1 VGPSRLEV
9 WQEAKN
15 LEIVNYRV
23 PLLRLGFLVTL
34 ILLNG
39 VFTNTVKA
47 NDEALFG
54 RPISD
59 IEVLGN
65 KKTQARFVIM
75 WSRIKIGQPLDQS
88 MLDQARQLVMNKE
101 LFKKVTVTAVDD
113 GEEVKVVITLVEKHY
128 TLVLPRLSRNSD
140 GDIKVGLRLTM
151 DNLNGADQSF
161 RALVE
166 RGETSTGDESSRY
179 VIDYR
184 IPQYNRPY
192 EYYVAFGQEIGY
204 TEDEATGFKNNVY
217 SDFIS
222 FSVSR
227 EWYVSNLPRPLK
239 LFTGVTYQKVSLD
252 EPYPEGVDG
261 SEPGKYN
268 RINLNLEYDGINY
281 ETYRRTGRHYFF
293 TYVQGLEALNSD
305 YDTSL
310 LQMDARFYHPI
321 NELDNF
327 NYRLFTGFSR
337 HPAFNNEQFSIGSS
351 NTLRGLDRGSFSGDA
366 LLFGNFEYIKGFKKY
381 RKFRASAF
389 IDIGNVYENIKSID
403 ITDLRLG
410 VGLGLRWK
418 AVSFVRTD
426 LVVDVG
432 YDIDTGN
439 VKAYAGTR
447 LNF

>member
-1 VGPSRLEV
+1 MGASRLEV
-9 WQEAKN
+9 WQEANN

-23 PLLRLGFLVTL
+23 PLLRLGLLVTI
-34 ILLNG
+34 ILLSG
-39 VFTNTVKA
+39 VFANRVEA
-47 NDEALFG
+47 NDESLFG
-54 RPISD
+54 RPVSD
-59 IEVLGN
+59 VEVLGN
-65 KKTQARFVIM
+65 KKTQARFVIL

-88 MLDQARQLVMNKE
+88 MLDRARQLVMNKE
-101 LFKKVTVTAVDD
+101 LFKQVTVNAVGD
-113 GEEVKVVITLVEKHY
+113 GEKVKVVITLVEKHY

-151 DNLNGADQSF
+151 DNLNGADQSL
-161 RALVE
+161 RTLVE
-166 RGETSTGDESSRY
+166 TGETSTGQKSSRY
-179 VIDYR
+179 LVDYR
-184 IPQYNRPY
+184 IPQYGQPY
-192 EYYVAFGQEIGY
+192 EYYVAFGQEIAY
-204 TEDEATGFKNNVY
+204 TEDAATGFKNNVY
-217 SDFIS
+217 SDIIS

-227 EWYVSNLPRPLK
+227 EWDVSSLPRPLK
-239 LFTGVTYQKVSLD
+239 LFTGVTYQRVSLD

-261 SEPGKYN
+261 SEPGRYN
-268 RINLNLEYDGINY
+268 RINLNLEYDDINY

-337 HPAFNNEQFSIGSS
+337 HTAFNGEQFSIGSS
-351 NTLRGLDRGSFSGDA
+351 HTLRGLDRGSFSGDA

-381 RKFRASAF
+381 RRFRASAF
-389 IDIGNVYENIKSID
+389 IDIGNVYENIKSIN

-418 AVSFVRTD
+418 LVSFVRTD

-439 VKAYAGTR
+439 VKVYAGTR